1 MQLPTLY
8 KKTATGATQEWTIFF
23 EGREYYTISGQVDG
37 KKITSTPTKCVN
49 KNVGNVNETTPEQQ
63 AEREARAK
71 WQKKM
76 VILMKKGRMN
86 SLYEKIA
93 KKTGLSKHDI
103 NGILKVTSYELVE
116 ILKEEQR
123 FYWDGLGLF
132 FVNIKDTGLSVRIKL
147 SEETYE
153 RLNIKKEKSDEII
166 FE

>member
-1 MQLPTLY
+1 
-8 KKTATGATQEWTIFF
+8 
-23 EGREYYTISGQVDG
+23 
-37 KKITSTPTKCVN
+37 
-49 KNVGNVNETTPEQQ
+49 
-63 AEREARAK
+63 
-71 WQKKM
+71 
-76 VILMKKGRMN
+76 MKKGRMN
-86 SLYEKIA
+86 NLYEKIA

-153 RLNIKKEKSDEII
+153 RLNTKKEKSDEII

>member
-1 MQLPTLY
+1 
-8 KKTATGATQEWTIFF
+8 
-23 EGREYYTISGQVDG
+23 
-37 KKITSTPTKCVN
+37 
-49 KNVGNVNETTPEQQ
+49 
-63 AEREARAK
+63 
-71 WQKKM
+71 
-76 VILMKKGRMN
+76 MKKGKMN

-132 FVNIKDTGLSVRIKL
+132 FVNINDKGLSIRIRL
-147 SEETYE
+147 AEEPYE
-153 RLNIKKEKSDEII
+153 RLNIKTTKEKSDEIV